1 MTKEKTLQYQ
11 KAYVELNEI
20 LKSLSEEENSK
31 NPKMFKDNLVKNMD
45 KSYKFEL
52 DSSKGIFEQKL
63 MVETEA
69 LLVEIYERYLASAK
83 EKEVWEKYDKICLN
97 RIEQNK
103 KEKYNPSNMF
113 INRTI
118 EQCQDLNQ
126 NITDETAMVA
136 YKESIF
142 TKIKN
147 WFKAIF
153 SKKKN

>member
-31 NPKMFKDNLVKNMD
+31 IPKVFKDNVVKNMD

-69 LLVEIYERYLASAK
+69 LLVEIYERYLASAE

-113 INRTI
+113 INRNI

-153 SKKKN
+153 SKKN

>member
-31 NPKMFKDNLVKNMD
+31 IPKAFKDNLVKNMD

-69 LLVEIYERYLASAK
+69 LLVEIYERYLASAE

-113 INRTI
+113 INRNI

-126 NITDETAMVA
+126 NITDENAMVA

-153 SKKKN
+153 SKKN

>member
-31 NPKMFKDNLVKNMD
+31 IPKAFKDNLVKNMD

-113 INRTI
+113 INRNI

-142 TKIKN
+142 TKIKK

-153 SKKKN
+153 SKKN

>member
-31 NPKMFKDNLVKNMD
+31 IPKVFKDNLVKNMD

-69 LLVEIYERYLASAK
+69 LLVEIYERYLASAE

-113 INRTI
+113 INRNI

>member
-31 NPKMFKDNLVKNMD
+31 IPKMFKDNLVKNMD

-69 LLVEIYERYLASAK
+69 LLVEIYERYLASAE

>member
-31 NPKMFKDNLVKNMD
+31 IPKVFKDNVVKNMD

-69 LLVEIYERYLASAK
+69 LLVEIYERYLASAE

-113 INRTI
+113 INRNI

>member
-31 NPKMFKDNLVKNMD
+31 IPKVFKDNLVKNMD

-63 MVETEA
+63 MVETET
-69 LLVEIYERYLASAK
+69 LLVEIYERYLASAE

-118 EQCQDLNQ
+118 EQCQELNQ

>member
-31 NPKMFKDNLVKNMD
+31 IPKVFKDNLVKNMD

-63 MVETEA
+63 MVETET
-69 LLVEIYERYLASAK
+69 LLVEIYERYLASAE

-118 EQCQDLNQ
+118 EQCQELNQ

-136 YKESIF
+136 YRESIF

>member
-31 NPKMFKDNLVKNMD
+31 IPKVFKDNLVKNMD

-113 INRTI
+113 INRNI

>member
-31 NPKMFKDNLVKNMD
+31 IPKVFKDNLVKNMD

-69 LLVEIYERYLASAK
+69 LLVEIYERYLASAE

-118 EQCQDLNQ
+118 EQCQELNQ

>member
-31 NPKMFKDNLVKNMD
+31 IPKMFKDNLVKNMD